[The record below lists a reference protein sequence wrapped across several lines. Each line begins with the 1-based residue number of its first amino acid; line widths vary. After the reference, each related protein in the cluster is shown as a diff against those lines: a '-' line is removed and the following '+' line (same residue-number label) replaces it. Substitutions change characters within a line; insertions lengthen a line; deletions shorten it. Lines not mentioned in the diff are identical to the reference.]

1 MTQNRRTFLGAAA
14 ANAAALGLMS
24 NRLLAEVPDAVA
36 ASETGEEWDQS
47 WMERVTGKYRAVFD
61 NVDADGGSGVFRAA
75 VWREQYAEVL
85 KAKPADLSAVIVLRH
100 GAIMLAMQQSFWDKY
115 HVGTRNKVKNP
126 MTDEPTEKNPVLLD
140 EKDGVPP
147 EYAGAGLHKQIAQ
160 GAIVLACNLAF
171 ERCVG
176 TVAKADKVAR
186 DEARRVALTYLIPG
200 VILQPSGVFAVTR
213 AQEAGASYI
222 KVS

>member
-1 MTQNRRTFLGAAA
+1 
-14 ANAAALGLMS
+14 
-24 NRLLAEVPDAVA
+24 
-36 ASETGEEWDQS
+36 
-47 WMERVTGKYRAVFD
+47 
-61 NVDADGGSGVFRAA
+61 
-75 VWREQYAEVL
+75 
-85 KAKPADLSAVIVLRH
+85 VLRH
-100 GAIMLAMQQSFWDKY
+100 AAIMLAMQQAFWDKY
-115 HVGTRNKVKNP
+115 KVGTKNNFKSP
-126 MTDEPTEKNPVLLD
+126 MDGKPTEKNPVLMD
-140 EKDGVPP
+140 EKDGAPP
-147 EYAGAGLHKQIAQ
+147 EFASAGLDKQIAQ